1 MALVTDTRKPD
12 KAAQRADTATHRPGA
27 KSAVRWLRRLLRRR
41 RTFGQFSLSRRM
53 LAVNVLAVAL
63 LGGGMLYLDR
73 YETGLIDTELQALAT
88 QGGIFAGAL
97 SEGATLEDL
106 GDEPVLVP
114 SLGQGL
120 MRRLVEP
127 TRIRA
132 RLFLPD
138 GVMIA
143 DSRTMQGR
151 SGAIQIQELPP
162 LDEAGPSLLRRTV
175 DGVSDLL
182 RRHDHHPLYVEHA
195 HAAAS
200 DYPEVGAALEGHI
213 TPEVRSD
220 AKGGLVL
227 SVAVPVK
234 RYKQV
239 LGAVMLQIG
248 GASLEQKVNSV
259 RADILRLFL
268 IVLAVTIAMSLYL
281 AGTIARPVRRLAQ
294 AAYEI
299 RHGDGRKVDIPDF
312 SKRHDEIGEL
322 SVALTAMTAAIWR
335 RMDAIERF
343 AADVAHEIKNPLT
356 SLRSAVET
364 ATRVVDPKQQKRL
377 MAIIQDDVTRLDRL
391 ISDISDASRL
401 DAEMSRLDRAPVG
414 IAGMLGMLSEVHVTT
429 RGEGDPVIEY
439 RQPDA
444 ADALTVQGKEGRLV
458 QVFRNLIGNAVS
470 FSPPDGRILVRAER
484 LGPDV
489 LLTVE
494 DEGPGVPEGKLA
506 AIFDRFYSERPVG
519 EKFGTHS
526 GLGLSISKQIVEAHG
541 GQITAENRMDAAGEV
556 TGARFTVRLPRVV
569 E

>member
-12 KAAQRADTATHRPGA
+12 KSAQQADQAAHRLGL
-27 KSAVRWLRRLLRRR
+27 KAVARWVRRLLLRRR

-114 SLGQGL
+114 SLGLGL

-151 SGAIQIQELPP
+151 SGTIQIQELPP
-162 LDEAGPSLLRRTV
+162 LDEAGPGLLRRFV

-182 RRHDHHPLYVEHA
+182 RRHDHHALYVEHA
-195 HAAAS
+195 HASAS
-200 DYPEVGAALEGHI
+200 DYEEVGQALEGHI
-213 TPEVRSD
+213 TREVRSD
-220 AKGGLVL
+220 AQGGLVL

-259 RADILRLFL
+259 RADILRLFV
-268 IVLAVTIAMSLYL
+268 IVLAVTVAMSLYL

-299 RHGDGRKVDIPDF
+299 RHGDGRKVQIPDF
-312 SKRHDEIGEL
+312 SRRHDEIGEL

-364 ATRVVDPKQQKRL
+364 ATRVQDPKQQKRL

-401 DAEMSRLDRAPVG
+401 DAEMSRLERAPVG
-414 IAGMLGMLSEVHVTT
+414 ISGMLAMLAEVHATT
-429 RGEGDPVIEY
+429 RTEGDPVIEY
-439 RQPDA
+439 RPP
-444 ADALTVQGKEGRLV
+444 ADGEPLIVQGKEGRLV
-458 QVFRNLIGNAVS
+458 QVFRNLFGNAVS
-470 FSPPDGRILVRAER
+470 FSPPDGKILVRAER
-484 LGPDV
+484 HGQDA

-541 GQITAENRMDAAGEV
+541 GTIWAENRLDADGQIQ
-556 TGARFTVRLPRVV
+556 GARFCVRLPAAR
-569 E
+569 